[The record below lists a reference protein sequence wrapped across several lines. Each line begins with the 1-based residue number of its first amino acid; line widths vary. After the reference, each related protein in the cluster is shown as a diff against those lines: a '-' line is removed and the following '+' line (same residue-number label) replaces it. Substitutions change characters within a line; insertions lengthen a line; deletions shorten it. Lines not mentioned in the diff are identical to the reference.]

1 MRARALERNPVH
13 YQFHHLHL
21 LCSDL
26 AQTIDFLTGL
36 LGARLKGYQKFGAAD
51 GASLDLNG
59 TTINL
64 RLAAEGETVDTAASG
79 SVYGYHHMALEVADT
94 DAAYAELCDQG
105 VDFAVTPRNTPDGLR
120 VAFFKGPDGI
130 VIELVQQ
137 L

>member
-1 MRARALERNPVH
+1 MH

-26 AQTIDFLTGL
+26 ERTIDFLTRI
-36 LGARLKGYQKFGAAD
+36 LGAELKGYQKFGAAD

-64 RLAAEGETVDTAASG
+64 RLAAEGEAVDTTASG
-79 SVYGYHHMALEVADT
+79 PVYGYHHMALKVDDT
-94 DAAYAELCDQG
+94 DAAYGELCEQNIEF
-105 VDFAVTPRNTPDGLR
+105 VVTPRNTDDGLR
-120 VAFFKGPDGI
+120 VAFFKGPDNI